1 MVTSAG
7 MRRGWDGRREEMV
20 SSQSSLLDLLL
31 SALHHRAHLRLGPTA
46 FL

>member
-1 MVTSAG
+1 MLASAG
-7 MRRGWDGRREEMV
+7 MRRGWDGRREV
-20 SSQSSLLDLLL
+20 TISSQSSLLDLLL